1 MSQGS
6 RAAGAAAG
14 GPLENYANKS
24 SLDRRNA
31 RYLAR
36 AALWDR
42 SSLPRCRKCGRVSRN
57 PTGEVGVRV
66 SEGHAGFAG
75 LVSCGS
81 VWVCP
86 VCSSKIMARR
96 SLEIGAAVASAGS
109 ENLPVA
115 FCTLT
120 MRHSKGDHLAKL
132 WDGLGKG
139 WGRATSGVKWKRD
152 REAVGLEGYVRVV
165 EATHGVNGWHVHVH
179 ALLFAW
185 GFERSGALDEL
196 MVPMWER
203 WSAGLQSQGLRAP
216 LPVGSEWHVV
226 GGDLSGT
233 ALGDYLAKGAGAAGA
248 IGAELTQTQSKVA
261 RSVHST
267 SPHWSLLTDGL
278 VNGEVGPSKLWREW
292 EKGSKGRRQ
301 IAWSRGL
308 RERLGLV
315 LEEKSDDEIAAEEI
329 GSNDDTV
336 VWITR
341 PGWAC
346 LVREPHLIGQ
356 LLTEAEARSQAD
368 LSAWLWAQGID
379 HRRT

>member
-1 MSQGS
+1 MSHS
-6 RAAGAAAG
+6 SG
-14 GPLENYANKS
+14 GPAVGGAERLENYANKCS
-24 SLDRRNA
+24 PTARDA

-57 PTGEVGVRV
+57 PTGEVGLRV
-66 SEGHAGFAG
+66 SDGHAGFAG

-96 SLEIGAAVASAGS
+96 SLEIGAAVASAHS
-109 ENLPVA
+109 EDLPVA

-120 MRHSKGDHLAKL
+120 MRHSKGDRLDKLWGGLAK
-132 WDGLGKG
+132 G
-139 WGRATSGVKWKRD
+139 WRRATSGKHWQAQKV
-152 REAVGLEGYVRVV
+152 EAGHVGHVRVV
-165 EATHGVNGWHVHVH
+165 EATHGRNGWHVHVH
-179 ALLFAW
+179 ALLFAH
-185 GFERSGALDEL
+185 GFAQSGGLDAL

-233 ALGDYLAKGAGAAGA
+233 ALGDYLAKGAGASGA

-267 SPHWSLLTDGL
+267 SPHWTLLTDGL
-278 VNGEVGPSKLWREW
+278 MNGEVGPAKLWREW
-292 EKGSKGRRQ
+292 EKASKGRRQ

-315 LEEKSDDEIAAEEI
+315 LDEKSDEDVAAEEL

-341 PGWAC
+341 PGWWF
-346 LVREPHLIGQ
+346 LVNEPHLIGQ
-356 LLTEAEARSQAD
+356 VLSAAESMSQGD
-368 LSAWLWAQGID
+368 LSAWLWTQGID